1 MRFCFSLYLI
11 AWSIQV
17 MCQPSDTLSIDFQEV
32 TIAENR
38 LSIPFNDVSRSIEV
52 ITKQQIQELN
62 TSSINEVLQLVGGV
76 DIRQRGVHGVQADL
90 SIRGGT
96 FEQALVLINGVKML
110 DPQTGHHLMNLP
122 ITLEDIE
129 RIEVLK
135 GPGAR
140 VFGQNAFAGAI
151 NIITKVQNDFAL
163 STGIDYGAYGLL
175 NAFTSINL
183 PFKQIKQKISLS
195 HNHSDGYRD
204 NTDYHITN
212 AFYQGQV
219 NLGGKKLNLYGGYT
233 ARDFGANGFYGNET
247 FTDQYEETRTSII
260 SASYEARLGEWKIS
274 PKINW
279 RRNTDNWQFRR
290 QDPEFFQ
297 NFHTSHVLTGELH
310 LSKTHGLGILG
321 IGAEY
326 NSIDLTSNNLGQ
338 RSRGQVGIHLE
349 NRFLLKDE
357 QLDITPGIY
366 LLRISD
372 FGTQVFPGLDIGY
385 RLDNNWKLYSNIGLT
400 SRIPSFTDLYYEDS
414 GNIGNP
420 ELQTEKAL
428 TFELGAS
435 HKSRTTLFQ
444 LSYFRR
450 DARDLIDWFKID
462 TDDRWMPDNFG
473 SAVYNGLDLSVTLSL
488 SKERNK
494 AFLQTLKVNYLYLNA
509 SLGDSE
515 VALSRNALENLNHQ
529 LIINPRFRITNE
541 LSGNLLFKYNDRA
554 SLDDYSLVDA
564 NLQYEINEWSFYVKA
579 SNLLN
584 TDYRETNLVPMP
596 GRWMMIG
603 LRYRMYK

>member
-1 MRFCFSLYLI
+1 MRICFSLFLI
-11 AWSIQV
+11 AWSICV
-17 MCQPSDTLSIDFQEV
+17 MAQSSDTLSFDIQEV

-38 LSIPFNDVSRSIEV
+38 LSIPFNDVSRNIEV
-52 ITKQQIQELN
+52 LTKQQIQALN
-62 TSSINEVLQLVGGV
+62 ANNINEVLQLVGGV
-76 DIRQRGVHGVQADL
+76 DIRQRGIHGVQADL

-140 VFGQNAFAGAI
+140 IFGQNAFAGAI
-151 NIITKVQNDFAL
+151 NIITKVKEDFAL
-163 STGIDYGAYGLL
+163 SAGLDYGENGLL

-183 PFKQIKQKISLS
+183 PVNQLKQKISLS
-195 HNHSDGYRD
+195 RNHSDGYRS
-204 NTDYHITN
+204 NTDYNITN
-212 AFYQGQV
+212 LFYQGQV
-219 NLGGKKLNLYGGYT
+219 DIGRNKLNLFGGYT

-260 SASYEARLGEWKIS
+260 SASYEARAGSWKIS
-274 PKINW
+274 PRLNW

-297 NFHTSHVLTGELH
+297 NFHTSHVVTGELH

-338 RSRGQVGIHLE
+338 RERGQIGLHLE
-349 NRFLLKDE
+349 NRFLLLDE

-372 FGTQVFPGLDIGY
+372 FGTQLFPGLDIGY
-385 RLDNNWKLYSNIGLT
+385 RLDNNWKLYTNLGRT
-400 SRIPSFTDLYYEDS
+400 SRIPSFTDLYYEDR
-414 GNIGNP
+414 GNLGNP
-420 ELQTEKAL
+420 DLQTESAF

-435 HKSRTTLFQ
+435 HKSRTAIYQ

-450 DARDLIDWFKID
+450 DASDLIDWFKLNP
-462 TDDRWMPDNFG
+462 DDKWMPDNFG
-473 SAVYNGLDLSVTLSL
+473 SAIYNGLDLSATFNLSREK
-488 SKERNK
+488 SSS
-494 AFLQTLKVNYLYLNA
+494 FLQTLKINYLYLNA
-509 SLGDSE
+509 SLGDSD
-515 VALSRNALENLNHQ
+515 VALSRNALENLKHQ
-529 LIINPRFRITNE
+529 LIIHPRFRVSNH
-541 LSGNLLFKYNDRA
+541 LSGSLLFKYNDRA
-554 SLDDYSLVDA
+554 SLEDYSLLDA
-564 NLQYEINEWSFYVKA
+564 NVQYNINDWAFYVKA
-579 SNLLN
+579 SNLLD
-584 TDYRETNLVPMP
+584 TAYRETNLVPMP
-596 GRWMMIG
+596 GRWMMVG
-603 LRYRMYK
+603 LRYRLH

>member
-1 MRFCFSLYLI
+1 MRFYIALYLI
-11 AWSIQV
+11 TCSIYV
-17 MCQPSDTLSIDFQEV
+17 MAQSSDTLSFDIQEV

-38 LSIPFNDVSRSIEV
+38 LSIPFNDISRNIEI
-52 ITKQQIQELN
+52 ITKQQVQALN
-62 TSSINEVLQLVGGV
+62 ANSVNEVLQLVGGV

-151 NIITKVQNDFAL
+151 NIITKVHEDFNFSAGL
-163 STGIDYGAYGLL
+163 DYGENGLL

-183 PFKQIKQKISLS
+183 PMNQLKQKISLS
-195 HNHSDGYRD
+195 RNHSDGYRS
-204 NTDYHITN
+204 NTDYNITN
-212 AFYQGQV
+212 VFYQGQV
-219 NLGGKKLNLYGGYT
+219 DIGQNRLNLFGGYT
-233 ARDFGANGFYGNET
+233 ARDFGANGFYGNES

-260 SASYEARLGEWKIS
+260 SASYEARAGSWKIT
-274 PKINW
+274 PKLNW

-297 NFHTSHVLTGELH
+297 NFHTSDVVTGELH
-310 LSKTHGLGILG
+310 LSKSHGLGILG
-321 IGAEY
+321 VGAEY
-326 NSIDLTSNNLGQ
+326 NSIDLTSNNLGE
-338 RSRGQVGIHLE
+338 RDRGQIGLHLE
-349 NRFLLKDE
+349 NRFLLNNE

-372 FGTQVFPGLDIGY
+372 FGTQLFPGLDIGY
-385 RLDNNWKLYSNIGLT
+385 RLDNNWKLYTNLGRT
-400 SRIPSFTDLYYEDS
+400 SRIPSFTDLYYEDR
-414 GNIGNP
+414 GNLGNP
-420 ELQTEKAL
+420 ELQTESAF

-435 HKSRTTLFQ
+435 HKSRTTIYQ

-450 DARDLIDWFKID
+450 DASDLIDWFKLNP
-462 TDDRWMPDNFG
+462 DDKWMPDNFG
-473 SAVYNGLDLSVTLSL
+473 SALYNGFDLSATLNL
-488 SKERNK
+488 SKENGSS
-494 AFLQTLKVNYLYLNA
+494 FFQTLKINYLYLNA

-515 VALSRNALENLNHQ
+515 VALSRNALENLKHQ
-529 LIINPRFRITNE
+529 LVIHPRFRISNH

-554 SLDDYSLVDA
+554 SLEDYSLLDA
-564 NLQYEINEWSFYVKA
+564 NLQYSIDEWSFYVKA
-579 SNLLN
+579 SNLLD
-584 TDYRETNLVPMP
+584 TEYRETNLVPMP
-596 GRWMMIG
+596 GRWMMMG
-603 LRYRMYK
+603 FRYRMN

>member
-1 MRFCFSLYLI
+1 MRFCLSLYLI
-11 AWSIQV
+11 AWSMQV
-17 MCQPSDTLSIDFQEV
+17 MAQHSDTLTIDIQEV

-38 LSIPFNDVSRSIEV
+38 ISIPFNDVSRSIDI
-52 ITKQQIQELN
+52 ITKHQIRQLN
-62 TSSINEVLQLVGGV
+62 ANSINEVLQLVGGV
-76 DIRQRGVHGVQADL
+76 DIRQRGIHGVQADL

-151 NIITKVQNDFAL
+151 NIITKVHEEFNL
-163 STGIDYGAYGLL
+163 SAGIDYGENGLR
-175 NAFTSINL
+175 NSFTSINL
-183 PFKQIKQKISLS
+183 PIDQYKQKISLS
-195 HNHSDGYRD
+195 SNHSDGYRS
-204 NTDYHITN
+204 NTDYTISN
-212 AFYQGQV
+212 VFYQGQV
-219 NLGGKKLNLYGGYT
+219 KIGENRLDLFGGYT
-233 ARDFGANGFYGNET
+233 SRDFGANGFYGNET
-247 FTDQYEETRTSII
+247 FTDQYEETRTSIV
-260 SASYEARLGEWKIS
+260 SASYEARAGSWKIT
-274 PKINW
+274 PKLNW

-338 RSRGQVGIHLE
+338 RNRGQVGLHLE
-349 NRFLLKDE
+349 NRFLLMDE
-357 QLDITPGIY
+357 KIDITPGMY
-366 LLRISD
+366 FLRISD
-372 FGTQVFPGLDIGY
+372 FGTQIFPGLDIGY
-385 RLDNNWKLYSNIGLT
+385 RLDNNWKLYSNMGRT

-414 GNIGNP
+414 GNLGNP
-420 ELQTEKAL
+420 DLQTESAL

-435 HKSRTTLFQ
+435 YKSRTALFQ

-450 DARDLIDWFKID
+450 DASDLIDWFKLDI
-462 TDDRWMPDNFG
+462 DDRWMPDNFG
-473 SAVYNGLDLSVTLSL
+473 SAVYNGLDLGTTLNL
-488 SKERNK
+488 SKKNNK
-494 AFLQTLKVNYLYLNA
+494 AFLQTIKINYLYLNA

-515 VALSRNALENLNHQ
+515 VALSRNALENLKHQ
-529 LIINPRFRITNE
+529 LIINPRFSITNR
-541 LSGNLLFKYNDRA
+541 LSSSLLFKYNDRA
-554 SLDDYSLVDA
+554 SLEDYSLVDA
-564 NLQYEINEWSFYVKA
+564 NLQYGIKEWSFYIKA
-579 SNLLN
+579 SNIFDS
-584 TDYRETNLVPMP
+584 DYRETNLVPMP

-603 LRYRMYK
+603 LRYRMTK